1 MRVLVGSPRDY
12 AWGSA
17 MVIPRFLGSTP
28 TEQPVAEHW
37 FGAHPSA
44 PSMLDDDGE
53 LPTYLA
59 GDPERLLGA
68 DVVARFGPTLPYL
81 LKLIAPVRPLSL
93 QVHPDLRQARA
104 GHEREES
111 AGVDPLL
118 RNYTD
123 ANHKPELVYAL
134 TNFEAVSGF
143 RAPRRAAELLDGL
156 DAPLAR
162 EMLGHL
168 QASPTASGVRAAFT
182 HLLVSGADGGASAVE
197 AAAAACAARLRSGRS
212 PSART
217 DTIVTHLASAYP
229 GDPGTVAAL
238 LLNPVTLH
246 PGEAMF
252 VPAGGV
258 HAYLSG
264 FAVELMANS
273 DNVLRA
279 GLTTKRVDIP
289 EVLETIDW
297 VAAPPIR
304 IAPEMFDECTGVY
317 YAPVDDFELSV
328 ATLDG
333 QHERRFP
340 GRGPRL
346 LLGLDGELSVTSDAD
361 PDGVTVARGQCV
373 FVAADEGTVRL
384 SGTGRVAQAGVP

>member
-1 MRVLVGSPRDY
+1 MRALTGSPRDY
-12 AWGSA
+12 AWGSPT
-17 MVIPRFLGSTP
+17 VIPEFLGASATDR
-28 TEQPVAEHW
+28 PVAELW

-44 PSMLDDDGE
+44 PSVLADDGE
-53 LPTYLA
+53 LRTHLA
-59 GDPERLLGA
+59 GDPSRILGL
-68 DVVARFGPTLPYL
+68 DIVARFGPTLPYL
-81 LKLIAPVRPLSL
+81 LKVIAPVRPLSL
-93 QVHPDLRQARA
+93 QVHPDLNQAQA
-104 GHEREES
+104 GHAREQA

-118 RNYTD
+118 RTYAD

-134 TNFEAVSGF
+134 TDFEAVSGF
-143 RAPRRAAELLDGL
+143 RAPRRAAELLKGL
-156 DAPLAR
+156 DTPLAEVMR
-162 EMLGHL
+162 GHL
-168 QASPTASGVRAAFT
+168 QASPTASGVREAFT
-182 HLLVSGADGGASAVE
+182 HLLVHGSDGATSAVE
-197 AAAAACAARLRSGRS
+197 ETAAACVARLGDGRS
-212 PSART
+212 PSERT
-217 DTIVTHLASAYP
+217 DTIVANLSAAYP
-229 GDPGTVAAL
+229 GDPGSVAAL

-279 GLTTKRVDIP
+279 GLTPKRVDIP
-289 EVLETIDW
+289 EVLATIDW

-333 QHERRFP
+333 EHRRRIP

-346 LLGLDGELSVTSDAD
+346 LLCLDGEVAVTSDVD
-361 PDGVTVARGQCV
+361 PAGLTVTRGQCV
-373 FVAADEGTVRL
+373 FVAADEGAVRL
-384 SGTGRVAQAGVP
+384 SGTGRLAQAGVP